1 MLCKLVVICIIR
13 TQCEPEVSGLVQCD
27 SGTCKFVLVG
37 PPVPGSIAGTG
48 YLEFY
53 RFYLKLI

>member
-1 MLCKLVVICIIR
+1 MLCNQDVFCIIL
-13 TQCEPEVSGLVQCD
+13 TQCEPEVTGIVQCD
-27 SGTCKFVLVG
+27 SVTCKFVLVG

-53 RFYLKLI
+53 RFYLKFI